1 MILNRRLPS
10 IFLGGILLALACCSD
25 SINNLSSELFSDEG
39 FSPSVLEKE
48 GVGLLPTVPG
58 EGTRIQ
64 AAEVS
69 TILDHLFAQKL
80 RPGLFHSSRELTNR
94 FDHDKVLV
102 AAWSKIAP
110 HISVHSVTGLERTK
124 AFGKR
129 LDLRFLLETQIQ
141 MAEEAGGAEQV
152 RIFARIFDTVRGRI
166 VWEGVGEGRGY
177 VKLFF
182 PSVPATFKETASV
195 AAKGL
200 IAKIFPD

>member
-10 IFLGGILLALACCSD
+10 IILGGVLLVLASCSD
-25 SINNLSSELFSDEG
+25 SINNLSTELFSDEG

-69 TILDHLFAQKL
+69 AILDHLFEQKV
-80 RPGLFHSSRELTNR
+80 RPGLLHSSREMENR
-94 FDHDKVLV
+94 INHDRVLV
-102 AAWSKIAP
+102 AEWAKIAP
-110 HISVHSVTGLERTK
+110 HISVHSVTGLERTRP
-124 AFGKR
+124 FGR
-129 LDLRFLLETQIQ
+129 MLGLRFLLETQIQ